1 MGSMFKTLRNAFRI
15 DDLRKRIVFTFFAML
30 IYRLGAAVPVPG
42 ISATA
47 FAALFQRFGQLG
59 QFLQII
65 SGTGGF
71 RAVSIFSLGIQPYI
85 NASIIM
91 QLLTVAIP
99 YLERLSKE
107 GEVGRK
113 KIQRITRYVTIGIAL
128 FMSTMY
134 WTYTREAASQVIP
147 VWLSALIVIGSFT
160 AGSAFIMWLGEQ
172 INDKGIG
179 NGISVLI
186 FIGIVSRLPSMLQ
199 ALYYSFLNWQAM
211 KNSVLAI
218 LLTLLVVVV
227 FVGIIALV
235 VYIQS
240 AERKIPVQYAKRVVG
255 RKIYGGQ
262 ASYLPIKVNQSGVLP
277 VIFALQLMIMP
288 SLLINLFGGTGKVAQ
303 WFNTFNENPLY
314 YLFYGLFIIGF
325 TFFYSSINFNP
336 QDIANNIQKNGG
348 FIPGIRPGRPT
359 VDFIRGTAH
368 RLTWF
373 ESVFLVF
380 IVLLPSFLSLVTK
393 TSSALWFGG
402 TGVLI
407 VVGVAMDIVNQLEAQ
422 MLMRHYKGFLD

>member
-15 DDLRKRIVFTFFAML
+15 EDLRKRILFTFFAML

-42 ISATA
+42 ISPAA
-47 FAALFQRFGQLG
+47 FAALLGNFGQLG

-107 GEVGRK
+107 GDAGRK

-134 WTYTREAASQVIP
+134 WIYTREAAATAMPI
-147 VWLSALIVIGSFT
+147 WINALVVIGSFT

-186 FIGIVSRLPSMLQ
+186 FIGILSRLPSMVQ

-211 KNSVLAI
+211 KNSILAI
-218 LLTLLVVVV
+218 LLTIFVVIA
-227 FVGIIALV
+227 FVAIIGLV

-288 SLLINLFGGTGKVAQ
+288 SLLINLFGATGKVAR
-303 WFNTFNENPLY
+303 WFATFNENPLY
-314 YLFYGLFIIGF
+314 YIFYSLFIIAF

-359 VDFIRGTAH
+359 VEYIRGTAR
-368 RLTWF
+368 RLSWF
-373 ESVFLVF
+373 EAVFLVF
-380 IVLLPSFLSLVTK
+380 IVMLPSLLSLVTK
-393 TSSALWFGG
+393 TTSALWFGG
-402 TGVLI
+402 TAVLI

-422 MLMRHYKGFLD
+422 MMMRHYKGFLD

>member
-15 DDLRKRIVFTFFAML
+15 EDLRKRILYTFFAML

-42 ISATA
+42 ISAVA
-47 FAALFQRFGQLG
+47 FAELFGRFGQLG

-91 QLLTVAIP
+91 QLLTVGIP

-107 GEVGRK
+107 GEAGRK

-128 FMSTMY
+128 FMSSMY
-134 WTYTREAASQVIP
+134 WVYTRTAAASTMPMWINALVVIT
-147 VWLSALIVIGSFT
+147 SFT

-211 KNSVLAI
+211 RNSVLAI
-218 LLTLLVVVV
+218 LLTLLVIVV

-235 VYIQS
+235 VWIQS
-240 AERKIPVQYAKRVVG
+240 SERKVPVQYAKRVVG
-255 RKIYGGQ
+255 RKVYGGQ

-277 VIFALQLMIMP
+277 VIFALQLIMMP
-288 SLLINLFGGTGKVAQ
+288 SLLVNLFGATGKVAQ

-314 YLFYGLFIIGF
+314 YVLYALFIIGF

-336 QDIANNIQKNGG
+336 HDIANNIQKNGG

-359 VDFIRGTAH
+359 IDYIKGTAR
-368 RLTWF
+368 RLSWF
-373 ESVFLVF
+373 EAIFLVF
-380 IVLLPSFLSLVTK
+380 IVLLPSLLSLITK
-393 TSSALWFGG
+393 TSTAIWFGG

-422 MLMRHYKGFLD
+422 MMMRHYKGFLD